1 MNPDASCHCLVT
13 QSCPTVLQPH
23 RLLLTRL
30 LCPWD
35 SPGKNTGVGCHA
47 LLHGIFLT
55 QGSNLS
61 LLHWQ
66 GYSLSLSHQRSPHM
80 NLQLGKIIYHKAY
93 FIIKCWLVHVIY
105 WLLYLEKGM
114 TIHSSILAWRVPWTE
129 EPGGLQSMRSYRVGH
144 DWCNLACTQALWM
157 WNQNGCLGTDG
168 FKCIWPVLLW
178 PSGWLG
184 AVAHCL
190 PSTINEYPTAH
201 G

>member
-1 MNPDASCHCLVT
+1 MNLDAYCCCLVA
-13 QSCPTVLQPH
+13 QSCPAVLRPH

-35 SPGKNTGVGCHA
+35 SPGKNTGVGWRA

-55 QGSNLS
+55 QESNLS

-129 EPGGLQSMRSYRVGH
+129 RPGGLQFVGLQKIRH
-144 DWCNLACTQALWM
+144 DWATNTHAYTQLSVGSGRAARQEV
-157 WNQNGCLGTDG
+157 WNDVCCCVLPEDG
-168 FKCIWPVLLW
+168 RILQAYLCSHETRSW
-178 PSGWLG
+178 
-184 AVAHCL
+184 
-190 PSTINEYPTAH
+190 
-201 G
+201 